1 MLQTSVSVKPKLA
14 SLCNFPNLAQDFRVP
29 EDHNSIFSTSKS
41 DIQAAWVVQKTD
53 PLMFVASNAAKNDV
67 VLLSPLECIYASN
80 FDFLVEV
87 LLKGS
92 IELHIIDDVGA
103 LPLVR
108 GDNSDLR
115 WDDTRFEELGNNL
128 FNVRRLSPA
137 GYKSL
142 CCFNIKFKLH
152 AC

>member
-1 MLQTSVSVKPKLA
+1 MSVKPKLT

-29 EDHNSIFSTSKS
+29 ENDNSIFSTSKS
-41 DIQAAWVVQKTD
+41 DIQAAWVVQETD
-53 PLMFVASNAAKNDV
+53 PLMFVASNAAENDV
-67 VLLSPLECIYASN
+67 ILLSPLECINASD
-80 FDFLVEV
+80 FDLLVEV
-87 LLKGS
+87 LFKGS
-92 IELHIIDDVGA
+92 VELHIIDDVGA

-115 WDDTRFEELGNNL
+115 WDDTRFEELRNNL
-128 FNVRRLSPA
+128 FNVRRLGPA

-142 CCFNIKFKLH
+142 CCSNIKLKLH